1 MKRMGIAK
9 RVVLCTVGGFLAT
22 QMAQAELPEWLE
34 PRQFGWF
41 TPSVYLNL
49 AAGVSSADHVERL
62 AVGHHDPTRKEGTVQ
77 GLELGVSMRANDY
90 VEGFATYNLH
100 YGDEEEWEGE
110 WEEAF
115 LKLANLPGGFE
126 LRGGRLLAR
135 FGTQNAV
142 HLHSWDFVDM
152 PLVAGL
158 FLGEDGIGID
168 GGDITW
174 SYRDMTM
181 TYGIVAGFGEF
192 VSHDHDHDHG
202 HHSHD
207 DHRHHR
213 AVARNGSH
221 GHSHGHDH
229 HDHGH
234 SHDHG
239 HDHAHGWEDTVA
251 YGRLFG
257 IYQPHDFV
265 SWTAGFSMAIGDNED
280 HETRGVYGLD
290 LTYAWRERGLEPGGR
305 ALRWTTEL
313 MLLSEKEG
321 DEHDDHGHGHHR
333 SVARNGSHGHSHD
346 HSHGHHD
353 DHHDRETRF
362 GMFTQAIYS
371 WNAKWDTGLRL
382 EYVEG
387 GDHGHDR
394 YRVSPVATY
403 RAFGAPGVALRLQY
417 NYDDFDHNTEHTV
430 WAQLGLAWGGPEVR

>member
-1 MKRMGIAK
+1 MGVRMMKRL
-9 RVVLCTVGGFLAT
+9 VLLSVGGLLVGQFAR
-22 QMAQAELPEWLE
+22 AELPAWLE

-77 GLELGVSMRANDY
+77 GLELGVSMRANEY
-90 VEGFATYNLH
+90 VQGFATYNLH
-100 YGDEEEWEGE
+100 YGYEEEWEGE

-126 LRGGRLLAR
+126 LRGGRMLAR
-135 FGTQNAV
+135 YGTQNAV
-142 HLHSWDFVDM
+142 HLHSWDFIDI

-158 FLGEDGIGID
+158 FLGEDGIVID
-168 GGDITW
+168 GGDVTW
-174 SYRDMTM
+174 SLRDRTM
-181 TYGIVAGFGEF
+181 TYGVVAGFGTF

-202 HHSHD
+202 HDNDHD
-207 DHRHHR
+207 DH
-213 AVARNGSH
+213 G
-221 GHSHGHDH
+221 HGHDN
-229 HDHGH
+229 DVH
-234 SHDHG
+234 S
-239 HDHAHGWEDTVA
+239 WNDTIA

-257 IYQPHDFV
+257 VYQPHDFV

-290 LTYAWRERGLEPGGR
+290 LTYAWRERGFEPGGR
-305 ALRWTTEL
+305 GLRWTTEL
-313 MLLSEKEG
+313 MLLSDKEG
-321 DEHDDHGHGHHR
+321 DDHHGDDHHDHGHGHH
-333 SVARNGSHGHSHD
+333 HD
-346 HSHGHHD
+346 HGHHHHHD
-353 DHHDRETRF
+353 HDGDHHGRETRM
-362 GMFTQAIYS
+362 GLFTQVIYS
-371 WNAKWDTGLRL
+371 WNEKLDTGLRL

-403 RAFGAPGVALRLQY
+403 RPFGGPGVALRLQY
-417 NYDDFDHNTEHTV
+417 NYDDIDHHTEHTV